1 MYSAL
6 VLDHFEHPRNS
17 GELPQATYSATIENP
32 ACGDILELSVRIEQG
47 IIAAIS
53 FRAKGCVPAI
63 ACASRLTEMA
73 QAKPRAL
80 KDAVGF
86 NPSSLTQSASAPNR
100 APNRLVRTSGVQPSP
115 KLTIEV
121 SAGGSTGAYRHMLEG
136 PLATSRRGQR
146 CRMISRS

>member
-1 MYSAL
+1 MPAAAAYAARAL
-6 VLDHFEHPRNS
+6 AA
-17 GELPQATYSATIENP
+17 LPAEGIATLRMPSSTHI
-32 ACGDILELSVRIEQG
+32 
-47 IIAAIS
+47 
-53 FRAKGCVPAI
+53 
-63 ACASRLTEMA
+63 EMA

-100 APNRLVRTSGVQPSP
+100 APSRLVRTSGVQPSP

-136 PLATSRRGQR
+136 PLATSRRG
-146 CRMISRS
+146 